1 MEGIRRCPEY
11 PESYINLA
19 MLLYSTPGKR
29 GEGAKYFNYYLTSK
43 SVFMKRW
50 LKGDLTES
58 YVKWMIDNYEQF
70 SRALR
75 LKGDVLGK
83 LGEEG
88 DLLGYYSMMKGG

>member
-1 MEGIRRCPEY
+1 M
-11 PESYINLA
+11 S
-19 MLLYSTPGKR
+19 
-29 GEGAKYFNYYLTSK
+29 
-43 SVFMKRW
+43 
-50 LKGDLTES
+50 
-58 YVKWMIDNYEQF
+58 DNYEQF